1 MLNYIPNVSKNI
13 RSRSVVKAFTVE
25 DVRGELYVCPNNC
38 RTRVILLF
46 LSNANGN
53 TSVDIEWY
61 RAADTDHYFIVGGK
75 NLTSGEYIQFSDGYI
90 VLEPGD
96 KLEIT
101 PSGNATPDIH
111 AFCTV
116 EETFIPVG

>member
-13 RSRSVVKAFTVE
+13 RSRSVVKAFTVK

-38 RTRVILLF
+38 TSKVVLLF
-46 LSNANGN
+46 VTNVNGTTN
-53 TSVDIEWY
+53 IKIDWY
-61 RAADTDHYFIVGGK
+61 KASEATHYAILGGK
-75 NLTSGEYIQFSDGYI
+75 NLTLGEFIQFSDSYI
-90 VLEPGD
+90 ILEPGD

-101 PSGNATPDIH
+101 PSGHATPDIH

>member
-1 MLNYIPNVSKNI
+1 MINYTSNGVKSTRA
-13 RSRSVVKAFTVE
+13 RSSIKAFTVE

-38 RTRVILLF
+38 VSKVVLLF
-46 LSNANGN
+46 VSNANGTTN
-53 TSVDIEWY
+53 VNIEWY
-61 RAADTDHYFIVGGK
+61 KASEDEHYFILGGK
-75 NLTSGEYIQFSDGYI
+75 NLTLGEFIQFSDSYI
-90 VLEPGD
+90 VLEAGD

-101 PSGNATPDIH
+101 PTSNDTPDIH